1 MTKLDS
7 FVHVKSHNPR
17 NWLLQTEG
25 VGKSHNFLKRG
36 DCRGGGKSRKCQ
48 HQLLQH
54 LSTHLSRAKHGE
66 PRLDLRF
73 RTEVQ
78 EQILS

>member
-25 VGKSHNFLKRG
+25 AGKSHNFLKHVGTAGEEGRAASASIS
-36 DCRGGGKSRKCQ
+36 CSS
-48 HQLLQH
+48 
-54 LSTHLSRAKHGE
+54 STHLSRAKHRE

-73 RTEVQ
+73 RTEIQ